1 MNFLRLF
8 LFTSIFANILF
19 VTLGSSK
26 EQLFYDAVRL
36 ESSGDYENA
45 ISNYKEALSHATSAN
60 LHGNLANLYYLTND
74 YGRSILHYQKALLLE
89 QDNRDF
95 RSNLAYV
102 RKMAKVGT
110 SNNNSLELNGFTHN
124 FWKGCLGSFFWTG
137 LLIICYLFF
146 RRIRNKTL
154 ILTSFC
160 WIAGNLIFVS
170 LIFHSTEQMDLTN
183 RKVVAL
189 NPVNLSENNS
199 SANIQLRKFA
209 AKSSSANS
217 SVRTG
222 ETLIVDR
229 TQSGELQKHKSQDS
243 KNWLLVSTLD
253 KRRKGWVLEE
263 EIGWL
268 SRN

>member
-1 MNFLRLF
+1 MNFFRLF

-45 ISNYKEALSHATSAN
+45 INNYEKALSHATSAN

-124 FWKGCLGSFFWTG
+124 FWKGCLGAFFWTG

-146 RRIRNKTL
+146 
-154 ILTSFC
+154 
-160 WIAGNLIFVS
+160 
-170 LIFHSTEQMDLTN
+170 
-183 RKVVAL
+183 
-189 NPVNLSENNS
+189 
-199 SANIQLRKFA
+199 
-209 AKSSSANS
+209 
-217 SVRTG
+217 
-222 ETLIVDR
+222 
-229 TQSGELQKHKSQDS
+229 
-243 KNWLLVSTLD
+243 
-253 KRRKGWVLEE
+253 
-263 EIGWL
+263 
-268 SRN
+268 